1 MTTSPEPTPDWRDAL
16 ADRFWARW
24 RLWVVVV
31 ALVFALNSLA
41 GVLAGSLGLIA
52 FAHRIAGRALRA
64 RRMVEEAR
72 RIVADSDDLRA

>member
-1 MTTSPEPTPDWRDAL
+1 MTATPEPRPDWRDAL

-31 ALVFALNSLA
+31 VLVFALNSLA
-41 GVLAGSLGLIA
+41 GILAGSLGLIA
-52 FAHRIAGRALRA
+52 FANRMAGRALRA